1 MKTFYNIISLVFQPL
16 LMPTYA
22 ILLLMNMDIFSPM
35 PLFWRWIAIIGT
47 LIFTGILPALP
58 IWLMMKRGEVH
69 DLFISKK
76 EERTMPYLFSFLAYV
91 FWSMFMWRTMQFPM
105 FIVAMGMG
113 SAASVFIILFINLKW
128 KISAHA
134 AGMGGLT
141 GSIFG
146 VCYRTA
152 WRIKHKLMQVMH
164 EREALT
170 ILGGRVEVDDS
181 YLGGQRSGGKV
192 GRGSENMMPFVA
204 AVETNKDGHPIRAVF
219 SPVKSFSSHE
229 IAAWARKSLAPSA
242 VVVSDGYYCFRAV
255 TKAGCSHEAHVVG
268 KKRKSTDMG
277 CFAWVNTVLSNI
289 KTAVAGTYHGFE
301 FSKYAGRYL
310 SEVQYRFNRRFDL
323 SSIFPRLLYAGANTG
338 KRTEVWLRLAE
349 A

>member
-1 MKTFYNIISLVFQPL
+1 MAMNRIQFQKSLSLGSFIDQYGSESQCESALEKAKWPDGFICPKCQSSSHCIVWHGKVKTFQCNRCHVQVTLNSGTIFHSTKLPLVTWFQALYFLTQTKNNVSALELTRL
-16 LMPTYA
+16 L
-22 ILLLMNMDIFSPM
+22 
-35 PLFWRWIAIIGT
+35 
-47 LIFTGILPALP
+47 
-58 IWLMMKRGEVH
+58 
-69 DLFISKK
+69 
-76 EERTMPYLFSFLAYV
+76 
-91 FWSMFMWRTMQFPM
+91 
-105 FIVAMGMG
+105 
-113 SAASVFIILFINLKW
+113 
-128 KISAHA
+128 
-134 AGMGGLT
+134 
-141 GSIFG
+141 G

-164 EREALT
+164 EREAST
-170 ILGGRVEVDDS
+170 ILSGRVEVDDA

-192 GRGSENMMPFVA
+192 GRGSENKVPFVA
-204 AVETNKDGHPIRAVF
+204 AVETNKEGHPIRAVF
-219 SPVKSFSSHE
+219 SPVKSFSRQE

-242 VVVSDGYYCFRAV
+242 LVVSDGYYCFRAV
-255 TKAGCSHEAHVVG
+255 TKVGCSHQAHVVG

-289 KTAVAGTYHGFE
+289 KTAVAGTYHGFD

-323 SSIFPRLLYAGANTG
+323 SSIFPRLLYAGAKTG

>member
-1 MKTFYNIISLVFQPL
+1 MAMNRIQFQKSLSLGNFINQYGSETQCEAALEKARWPDGFICPKCKAASHCIVWHGKVKTFQCNRCHSQVTLTSGTIFHSTKLPLVIWFQALYFLTQTKNNVSALELTRL
-16 LMPTYA
+16 L
-22 ILLLMNMDIFSPM
+22 
-35 PLFWRWIAIIGT
+35 
-47 LIFTGILPALP
+47 
-58 IWLMMKRGEVH
+58 
-69 DLFISKK
+69 
-76 EERTMPYLFSFLAYV
+76 
-91 FWSMFMWRTMQFPM
+91 
-105 FIVAMGMG
+105 
-113 SAASVFIILFINLKW
+113 
-128 KISAHA
+128 
-134 AGMGGLT
+134 
-141 GSIFG
+141 G

-170 ILGGRVEVDDS
+170 ILGGRVEVDDA

-192 GRGSENMMPFVA
+192 GRGSENKVPFVA
-204 AVETNKDGHPIRAVF
+204 AVETNADGHPIRAVF

-229 IAAWARKSLAPSA
+229 IAEWARKSLAPSA

-255 TKAGCSHEAHVVG
+255 TKAGCSHQAHVVG

-323 SSIFPRLLYAGANTG
+323 SSIFPRLLYAGAKTG